1 MVVVLDTDESE
12 LLKQCGSSTPEE
24 VVSSGSKMTV
34 QFRSDGSIARRGFRA
49 SWTRLADSGKD
60 DDSGDEVLGSGHGED
75 DESLRSLVIEEYQ
88 L

>member
-1 MVVVLDTDESE
+1 
-12 LLKQCGSSTPEE
+12 
-24 VVSSGSKMTV
+24 MTV

-49 SWTRLADSGKD
+49 SWTRLADSGNN

-75 DESLRSLVIEEYQ
+75 GDHTDESLLSMVIDEYM

>member
-1 MVVVLDTDESE
+1 M
-12 LLKQCGSSTPEE
+12 KQCGSSTPEE

-49 SWTRLADSGKD
+49 SWTRLADSGS
-60 DDSGDEVLGSGHGED
+60 DSGDEVLGSGHGED
-75 DESLRSLVIEEYQ
+75 GDGDLTDESLRSLVIEEYQ

>member
-1 MVVVLDTDESE
+1 M
-12 LLKQCGSSTPEE
+12 KQCGSSTPEQ

-49 SWTRLADSGKD
+49 SWTRLADSGS
-60 DDSGDEVLGSGHGED
+60 DSGDVVLGSGHGED
-75 DESLRSLVIEEYQ
+75 GDGDLTDESLRSLVIEEYQ

>member
-1 MVVVLDTDESE
+1 M
-12 LLKQCGSSTPEE
+12 KQCGSSTPEQ

-49 SWTRLADSGKD
+49 SLRPLADRGS
-60 DDSGDEVLGSGHGED
+60 DSRDEVLGSGHGED
-75 DESLRSLVIEEYQ
+75 GDGDLTDESLRSLVIEEYQ